1 MKDKTAVLDT
11 FELISLED
19 AEKNGISKYLFYK
32 YLKEK
37 EYLKVAPGEYAPSDA
52 WVDRLYLIH
61 RRCPKAVFSHDE
73 AFYYHG
79 LTDREPLSYTM
90 TVYSGYNPHRI
101 NADGDCKVYSVKKE
115 LLDVGKTYVIDTF
128 GNEIPIYD
136 MERSICDLIR
146 SRSSIEIQTFTTV
159 LKSYVARSDKDPGKL
174 MEYAKL
180 FSVQKILRT
189 YMEILL

>member
-1 MKDKTAVLDT
+1 
-11 FELISLED
+11 
-19 AEKNGISKYLFYK
+19 
-32 YLKEK
+32 
-37 EYLKVAPGEYAPSDA
+37 
-52 WVDRLYLIH
+52 
-61 RRCPKAVFSHDE
+61 
-73 AFYYHG
+73 
-79 LTDREPLSYTM
+79 M

-115 LLDVGKTYVIDTF
+115 LLDVGKTYVIDAF

-136 MERSICDLIR
+136 LERSICDLIR

-159 LKSYVARSDKDPGKL
+159 LKSYALRSDKDLGKL